1 MPVTSNPAHP
11 SPSARSFPMLLV
23 ATVAAFAGYVLLLP
37 VVPLWA
43 VRSGVSEAAAGT
55 TTGMFMLVTVLT
67 QLGMPWLLGRVD
79 HRVALASGT
88 LLIGLPAPLFAVATD
103 LWSLLVVSALRG
115 VGFGLLTVTG
125 SALVAELVAPARRGR
140 AAGLYGMAVGVPH
153 AVLLPTGVWLAD
165 HVGFVEV
172 FWFAAGCPVAG
183 AIAAVGMGRVPA
195 RDTNAAGGRTFPVT
209 LLPPWLVMTAV
220 SLAAGGLV
228 AYLPLAVGGSVGP
241 AALLAFGAASVGF
254 RWVAGQV
261 GDRIGSRSIMVPS
274 ALLACAGLVVVA
286 VGTAA
291 ASWLAIAGALAL
303 GAGFGALQN
312 AALVLMF
319 ERAGSGPASTA
330 WNVAYDAGNGLG
342 SVGFGVLVG
351 LLNYPATFAVAA
363 LLVAVSVPIALLL
376 VRGRGS
382 VDDSS
387 AA

>member
-1 MPVTSNPAHP
+1 MPATSNPAHP
-11 SPSARSFPMLLV
+11 SPAARSFPMLLV

-55 TTGMFMLVTVLT
+55 TTGVFMLVTVLT
-67 QLGMPWLLGRVD
+67 QLGMPWLLRRVD

-195 RDTNAAGGRTFPVT
+195 RDTTDAGGRTFPVT

-228 AYLPLAVGGSVGP
+228 AYLPLAVRGSVGP

-254 RWVAGQV
+254 RWVAGQI
-261 GDRIGSRSIMVPS
+261 GDRIGSRSVMVPS

-286 VGTAA
+286 VGTAG
-291 ASWLAIAGALAL
+291 ASWLAVVGALAL

-319 ERAGSGPASTA
+319 ERASSGPASTA
-330 WNVAYDAGNGLG
+330 WNIAYDAGNGLG

-363 LLVAVSVPIALLL
+363 ALVAVSVPVALLL